1 MSTSTDEYPGT
12 TLEMLFDGIKTS
24 IECSPVKFVVFE
36 SKTGPMRTLTSKH
49 KPFVNLDHCEV
60 VCSLH
65 TSVDPFQL
73 FIESV
78 VTKFWPL
85 RPLLLRNPLLV
96 TLEQWFCKVVCH
108 DDNLLDFE
116 CTDQTKHALRR
127 KCITGCMPQQY
138 EP

>member
-1 MSTSTDEYPGT
+1 MVS
-12 TLEMLFDGIKTS
+12 MTS

-85 RPLLLRNPLLV
+85 RPLLLRN
-96 TLEQWFCKVVCH
+96 TASC
-108 DDNLLDFE
+108 D
-116 CTDQTKHALRR
+116 T
-127 KCITGCMPQQY
+127 
-138 EP
+138 

>member
-1 MSTSTDEYPGT
+1 MSTSTGVYTRT

-65 TSVDPFQL
+65 TSVDPSFNCSSKVWSRSFGL
-73 FIESV
+73 CAH
-78 VTKFWPL
+78 
-85 RPLLLRNPLLV
+85 
-96 TLEQWFCKVVCH
+96 FC
-108 DDNLLDFE
+108 
-116 CTDQTKHALRR
+116 
-127 KCITGCMPQQY
+127 
-138 EP
+138 